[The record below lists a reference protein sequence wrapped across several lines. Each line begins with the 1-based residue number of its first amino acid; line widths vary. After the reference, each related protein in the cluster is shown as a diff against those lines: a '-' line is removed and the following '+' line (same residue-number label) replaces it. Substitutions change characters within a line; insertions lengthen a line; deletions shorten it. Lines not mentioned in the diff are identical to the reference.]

1 MKKSKEY
8 LLDSFFR
15 DIDSQWQ
22 HEIPELS
29 AVFEEERFSPGERL
43 INDWGELYLIVDGI
57 FGKYEKTCP
66 VRYAISGESLMIPN
80 HKHRYQFI
88 ALSDCHTYRT
98 SLRQL
103 EEINARNSKVF
114 HLYAN
119 LRDRQQTYL
128 DYRHKLLSLNNQDK
142 YDFVFDK
149 YPDLRSYVKHHEL
162 ARFMGIS
169 SELLRRLLRY
179 HDC

>member
-15 DIDSQWQ
+15 DINPQWQ
-22 HEIPELS
+22 TDIHELS
-29 AVFEEERFSPGERL
+29 TVFEEEHFMKGERL

-57 FGKYEKTCP
+57 FGKYEKTSP
-66 VRYAISGESLMIPN
+66 VRYAIAGESLMVPN
-80 HKHRYQFI
+80 HKHRYQFT
-88 ALSDCHTYRT
+88 ALSDCRTYRT
-98 SLRQL
+98 SLQKL
-103 EEINARNSKVF
+103 VEINAHNSKVF

-119 LRDRQQTYL
+119 LTDKQQTYL

-142 YDFVFDK
+142 FDFVFDK

-169 SELLRRLLRY
+169 SELLRRLLRD
-179 HDC
+179 HDV

>member
-1 MKKSKEY
+1 MKKSKDY

-15 DIDSQWQ
+15 DIDPQWQ

-66 VRYAISGESLMIPN
+66 VRYALAGESLMIPN

-88 ALSDCHTYRT
+88 ALSDCRTYRT

-103 EEINARNSKVF
+103 EEINAHNPKVF
-114 HLYAN
+114 YLYAN
-119 LRDRQQTYL
+119 LTDKQQTYL

-142 YDFVFDK
+142 FDFVFNK

-169 SELLRRLLRY
+169 SELLRRLLRD

>member
-1 MKKSKEY
+1 MKKIKED
-8 LLDSFFR
+8 LLDPFFR
-15 DIDSQWQ
+15 DIDPRWQ

-43 INDWGELYLIVDGI
+43 INDWGDLYLIVDGI

-80 HKHRYQFI
+80 HKHRYQLI
-88 ALSDCHTYRT
+88 ALSDCRTYRT

-103 EEINARNSKVF
+103 EEINAHNSKVF
-114 HLYAN
+114 YLYAN
-119 LRDRQQTYL
+119 LKDKQDTYL

-142 YDFVFDK
+142 YDFMFDK
-149 YPDLRSYVKHHEL
+149 YPDILSHITQREL
-162 ARFMGIS
+162 AQFMGIS
-169 SELLRRLLRY
+169 IELLRRIFREREY
-179 HDC
+179 

>member
-1 MKKSKEY
+1 MKKSKEL
-8 LLDSFFR
+8 LLDPFFR
-15 DIDSQWQ
+15 DINSLWQ
-22 HEIPELS
+22 TEISELS
-29 AVFEEERFSPGERL
+29 AVFEEERFMTGERL
-43 INDWGELYLIVDGI
+43 TNDWGELYLIVDGI

-66 VRYAISGESLMIPN
+66 LRYALAGESLMIPN

-88 ALSDCHTYRT
+88 ALSDCLTYRT

-103 EEINARNSKVF
+103 EEINAHNSKVF
-114 HLYAN
+114 YLYAN
-119 LRDRQQTYL
+119 LKDRQETYL

-149 YPDLRSYVKHHEL
+149 YPDLRSYVKHKEI

-169 SELLRRLLRY
+169 GELLRRLFRD

>member
-8 LLDSFFR
+8 LLDPFFR
-15 DIDSQWQ
+15 DINPQWQ

-43 INDWGELYLIVDGI
+43 INDWGELYLIVSGI
-57 FGKYEKTCP
+57 FGKYEKICP

-88 ALSDCHTYRT
+88 ALSDCRTYRT

-103 EEINARNSKVF
+103 EEINAHNPKVF
-114 HLYAN
+114 YLYAN
-119 LRDRQQTYL
+119 LRDKQETYL

-162 ARFMGIS
+162 ALFMGIS
-169 SELLRRLLRY
+169 SELLRRLLRD

>member
-1 MKKSKEY
+1 MKKGK
-8 LLDSFFR
+8 LAVLDSFFHT
-15 DIDSQWQ
+15 INPQWQ
-22 HEIPELS
+22 QEIPELS
-29 AVFEEERFSPGERL
+29 TAFEEERFMKGERL
-43 INDWGELYLIVDGI
+43 TNDWGEFYLIVDGI

-66 VRYAISGESLMIPN
+66 LHYAVAGESLMIPN

-88 ALSDCHTYRT
+88 ALSDCRTYRT

-103 EEINARNSKVF
+103 EEINAHNSKVF
-114 HLYAN
+114 YLYAN
-119 LRDRQQTYL
+119 LKDRQETYL

-142 YDFVFDK
+142 FDFVFDK
-149 YPDLRSYVKHHEL
+149 YPDLRSYVKHYEL

-169 SELLRRLLRY
+169 SELLRRLLRD

>member
-1 MKKSKEY
+1 MKKSKSAI
-8 LLDSFFR
+8 LDRFFR
-15 DIDSQWQ
+15 DINPQWQ
-22 HEIPELS
+22 SVIPELS
-29 AVFEEERFSPGERL
+29 SVFEEEPFMKGERL
-43 INDWGELYLIVDGI
+43 TNDWGELYLIVDGI

-66 VRYAISGESLMIPN
+66 LRYAIAGESLMIPN
-80 HKHRYQFI
+80 HKNRYQFI
-88 ALSDCHTYRT
+88 ALSDCLTYRT

-114 HLYAN
+114 YLYAN
-119 LRDRQQTYL
+119 LKDKQETYL

-142 YDFVFDK
+142 FDFVFAK
-149 YPDLRSYVKHHEL
+149 YPDIRSYVKHNEL

-169 SELLRRLLRY
+169 SELLRRLLRD

>member
-1 MKKSKEY
+1 MKKSKED
-8 LLDSFFR
+8 LLDSFFS
-15 DIDSQWQ
+15 DINPQWK

-29 AVFEEERFSPGERL
+29 AVFEEEHFMKGERL
-43 INDWGELYLIVDGI
+43 VNDWGELYLIVEGI

-66 VRYAISGESLMIPN
+66 LRYAIAGESLMIPN

-88 ALSDCHTYRT
+88 ALSESRAYRT

-103 EEINARNSKVF
+103 EEINAHNSKVF
-114 HLYAN
+114 YLYAN
-119 LRDRQQTYL
+119 LTDKQQIYL
-128 DYRHKLLSLNNQDK
+128 DYRHKLLSIHNEDK

-149 YPDLRSYVKHHEL
+149 YPDILSHITQKEL

-169 SELLRRLLRY
+169 IELLRRILREREY
-179 HDC
+179 

>member
-1 MKKSKEY
+1 MKKSKED
-8 LLDSFFR
+8 LLDSFFS
-15 DIDSQWQ
+15 DINPHWQ
-22 HEIPELS
+22 TEIPELS
-29 AVFEEERFSPGERL
+29 GIFEEEHFMKGERL
-43 INDWGELYLIVDGI
+43 VNDWGELYLIVEGI

-66 VRYAISGESLMIPN
+66 LRYAIAGESLMIPN

-88 ALSDCHTYRT
+88 ALSESRTYRT

-103 EEINARNSKVF
+103 EEINAHNSKVF
-114 HLYAN
+114 YLYAN
-119 LRDRQQTYL
+119 LTDKQQIYL

-162 ARFMGIS
+162 AQFMGIS
-169 SELLRRLLRY
+169 GELLRRLFRD